1 MRSEPVSEK
10 TTSSYVE
17 LGSQA
22 YSVAADAIA
31 SANYRLLDYW
41 KSVWDITSKPYT
53 STAIDATVR
62 ENFERANQ
70 ILALTVDELQAQE
83 KKAEELAEKV
93 VETGAKLQDSTISAF
108 RGVLNTSIS
117 NLNYVKDSTS
127 ERLEELKKCLS
138 EVRPASSGE

>member
-1 MRSEPVSEK
+1 MSEK

>member
-1 MRSEPVSEK
+1 MSEK
-10 TTSSYVE
+10 ITSSYVE

-62 ENFERANQ
+62 ENFDRANA
-70 ILALTVDELQAQE
+70 ILNLTVEELQAQE
-83 KKAEELAEKV
+83 KKAQELAEKV
-93 VETGAKLQDSTISAF
+93 VEQGAKLQDSTISAF

-117 NLNYVKDSTS
+117 NLNYVKDSTT
-127 ERLEELKKCLS
+127 ERLEELKKRLG
-138 EVRPASSGE
+138 EVRPGAPSGG